1 MILLVTE
8 KMNTFMK
15 SSMESYISD
24 LNLKMEVY
32 NVVRDMVDDVEN
44 WDAENKLRK
53 AQTNLSITQK
63 LNDLVIAKMKRLQ
76 EKNAAMGLELSKL
89 KLKATGTRERFVSDI
104 GVFLS
109 ENKQVKKLKDKIND
123 LEAKLQHMSLYGY
136 ENESD
141 TAKEDIPES
150 VTAGT
155 EADQNAAPSEEAADN
170 TADAVVVAPSREQQ
184 MFLYDLD
191 DEFLLHVYS
200 YLETVD
206 IIHCA
211 QVNRFLLKKIY
222 IQFDIESTLVQAE
235 WGVRPDRKALLEQ
248 QQAVANAAPPPPAP
262 AAEPAVKGPASSSG
276 ASTPLR
282 NATPVPDNGK
292 LPIVSAEGAQG
303 SSIASSSSMVP
314 QPAVAEPALTK
325 EIIDVLIKK
334 LTRKR
339 LAAIYICTHGSMS
352 LVLTLQRTILD
363 QCSDGAERD
372 HDLGGAAEAA
382 GRAGRCIGGREGGS
396 HRSQGG

>member
-1 MILLVTE
+1 
-8 KMNTFMK
+8 
-15 SSMESYISD
+15 MESYISD